1 MRLLVAIE
9 GFYVAIEFGQAR
21 SFLVATECF
30 YVMTELAKVGRI
42 SISIELA
49 TTESFA
55 AHDRA
60 GRNKAGAHDSVAP
73 CCIAIEEAMCA

>member
-9 GFYVAIEFGQAR
+9 GFYIAIEFGQAR

-30 YVMTELAKVGRI
+30 YVVTELARVGKI
-42 SISIELA
+42 SIAIELA

-55 AHDRA
+55 AHDRV
-60 GRNKAGAHDSVAP
+60 GRAKASAHDSVAP
-73 CCIAIEEAMCA
+73 CCVAIEEVMCA